1 MIDDYFGAN
10 FMNGQS
16 NMSWDYNGHGS
27 GTSAVLG
34 GPNDGNAN
42 SQLGVCPKVTS
53 FIDLLWVSLW
63 ASSQG

>member
-1 MIDDYFGAN
+1 
-10 FMNGQS
+10 MNGQS

-42 SQLGVCPKVTS
+42 SQLGVCPKVVP
-53 FIDLLWVSLW
+53 L
-63 ASSQG
+63 